1 MRNIFVVIASSR
13 NSERQIMKSGT
24 DQSELNRRRVGFQRL
39 ILKSSNLLAVCGV
52 GVDESCTVKVRS

>member
-1 MRNIFVVIASSR
+1 MEPDQSTRASS
-13 NSERQIMKSGT
+13 MGAGA
-24 DQSELNRRRVGFQRL
+24 DLQRL